1 MSKKDEVNAD
11 NKKNIAQH
19 NDSQVVLKYDIVVKT
34 DKEFVVKL
42 NGVVPMPLFFDP
54 AGIHQAE
61 LNFKKIFEALVVDP
75 VKLQV
80 QNKIRSKQEE
90 LESEAAE
97 EELEKSS
104 QEANDVFMLASK
116 KPEPDTTEEKNTEEK
131 NTTEKNDQQQESS
144 SHNPSKGGEQ
154 RDTEQKHSD
163 GEWDTP
169 DPISG

>member
-19 NDSQVVLKYDIVVKT
+19 NDSHVVLKYDIVVKT
-34 DKEFVVKL
+34 DKESVVKL

-80 QNKIRSKQEE
+80 QTKIRSKQQE

-97 EELEKSS
+97 EELEKSN

-116 KPEPDTTEEKNTEEK
+116 KPETDPIKEK

-144 SHNPSKGGEQ
+144 NNNTGEGGEQ
-154 RDTEQKHSD
+154 RDTKQKHSD